1 MDNPTFAENRAELR
15 VGSVAVLLGGVGAF
29 IANLFH
35 PHDVPHQTEALLRL
49 VAAAKHWS
57 QLHFLIMLSIVLL
70 VCGLAMLTRNLA
82 DPMARALGVLGRYM
96 VILGGAVYLVEIMID
111 GFATKFFADRWSQA
125 ADPAQKAA
133 LFTSAD
139 AVAHVWFALF
149 PVFSGIFIGLAF
161 VVIGTAVACSKNFP
175 RWIGLWGVLGGSFC
189 FITGLGYGLRFSV
202 PLLIWIAGVTAGACW
217 GIPLGLMMWRASS
230 NDRGLQAKVGRA

>member
-1 MDNPTFAENRAELR
+1 MNLPAPAVNRAELR
-15 VGSVAVLLGGVGAF
+15 VGSVAMLLGGVGAF

-49 VAAAKHWS
+49 IAPAKHWS
-57 QLHFLIMLSIVLL
+57 QLHFLIMLSIVLF

-82 DPMARALGVLGRYM
+82 HPMARALGTLGRYM
-96 VILGGAVYLVEIMID
+96 VMLGGTVYLVEVMID
-111 GFATKFFADRWSQA
+111 GFATKFFADRWAEA

-149 PVFSGIFIGLAF
+149 PVFSGILLGLAF
-161 VVIGTAVACSKNFP
+161 ILIGASVFWSKNFP
-175 RWIGLWGVLGGSFC
+175 RWLGLWGMFGGICC
-189 FITGLGYGLRFSV
+189 FITGLGSGLRLPT
-202 PLLIWIAGVTAGACW
+202 PLFVWIAGVTAAATW
-217 GIPLGLMMWRASS
+217 GIPLGVMMWRASS
-230 NDRGLQAKVGRA
+230 SESGLQE

>member
-15 VGSVAVLLGGVGAF
+15 VGSIALLLGGAGAF

-49 VAAAKHWS
+49 VAATKHWS
-57 QLHFLIMLSIVLL
+57 QLHFLIMLSVVLL

-149 PVFSGIFIGLAF
+149 PVILCRSSSLATSSIQEGF
-161 VVIGTAVACSKNFP
+161 PSKRRRSHP
-175 RWIGLWGVLGGSFC
+175 RSIS
-189 FITGLGYGLRFSV
+189 
-202 PLLIWIAGVTAGACW
+202 
-217 GIPLGLMMWRASS
+217 
-230 NDRGLQAKVGRA
+230 QAALENVGRSLIQ